1 MVCYSGLE
9 EGGSSSRPRPLRPQ
23 LSSKEIAMTKE
34 HLTALQHA
42 VKLAKEEWASFVATG
57 EAPRHYIMVQGQKA
71 ASLLRFH
78 KQPLV

>member
-1 MVCYSGLE
+1 
-9 EGGSSSRPRPLRPQ
+9 
-23 LSSKEIAMTKE
+23 MTKE